1 MIQLREDCLALSL
14 SSGEAIL
21 CNVQSVAVEIIG
33 TAAQQ
38 MDPAMI
44 EQAAVGVLHY
54 FKKHLERDSVTLGEF
69 SLALEQALQ
78 RLGLDC
84 HANVPLPEPLNRVAE
99 LDLRMLA
106 DAAGQGLE
114 LALFAGLRTA
124 LRSQLLSS
132 PQLVRCH
139 GLRDCVK
146 QTLGARR
153 WDRRCRQLR
162 DQIVVYLRH
171 CWSTEAGTC
180 VLIVS

>member
-1 MIQLREDCLALSL
+1 MIQLRQDCLALSL
-14 SSGEAIL
+14 PSGEAIL
-21 CNVQSVAVEIIG
+21 CNVQAVAVEIIG
-33 TAAQQ
+33 AAAHQ
-38 MDPAMI
+38 MDPALI

-54 FKKHLERDSVTLGEF
+54 FKKHLERESVSLSEF

-84 HANVPLPEPLNRVAE
+84 HANAPLPEPQTRVAE
-99 LDLRMLA
+99 VDLRLLA
-106 DAAGQGLE
+106 DVPGQGLE
-114 LALFAGLRTA
+114 LALFAGLRAA
-124 LRSQLLSS
+124 LRSQLLSA
-132 PQLVRCH
+132 PQLVHCH

>member
-1 MIQLREDCLALSL
+1 MIQLRQDYLALSL
-14 SSGEAIL
+14 PSGEAIL
-21 CNVQSVAVEIIG
+21 CNVHSVAVEIIG
-33 TAAQQ
+33 TAAHQ
-38 MDPAMI
+38 MDAAMI

-54 FKKHLERDSVTLGEF
+54 FKKHLERESVSLGEF

-84 HANVPLPEPLNRVAE
+84 PANVPLPASPNRVAE
-99 LDLRMLA
+99 LDLRLLV

-114 LALFAGLRTA
+114 LALFAGLRAA
-124 LRSQLLSS
+124 LRSLLRSS
-132 PQLVRCH
+132 PRLVRCH

-162 DQIVVYLRH
+162 DQIVDYLRT
-171 CWSTEAGTC
+171 CWSIEAGAGA
-180 VLIVS
+180 LIVS